1 MQVEKIPET
10 AADISPYATSD
21 FQTMPLNNLSSMGG
35 TAARVN
41 TMGRKETMRLTDYNK
56 HQLSQPDVGATVGRH
71 RVSILEKVQKN
82 I

>member
-21 FQTMPLNNLSSMGG
+21 FQTMPLNNLSMGG